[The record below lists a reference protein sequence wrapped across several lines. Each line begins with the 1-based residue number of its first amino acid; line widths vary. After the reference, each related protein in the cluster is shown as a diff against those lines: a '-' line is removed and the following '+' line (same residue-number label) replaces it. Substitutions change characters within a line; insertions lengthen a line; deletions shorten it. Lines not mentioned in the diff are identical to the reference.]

1 MKVPKEL
8 KGFRTMFTSFHHF
21 PPEQARVVLQDAI
34 DVGEAIGIF
43 EITRRTPSSIGL
55 MFVWALAPFLFT
67 PFMRPFRWSRLLW
80 TYLLPI
86 IPFVLL
92 FDGVVS
98 CLRTYRPQELREII
112 ASLGPADYEWK
123 VGERSTTVGHAPVTY
138 LIGCPRARLSSGHLL
153 GGARGSG
160 NLCLQAPA
168 TN

>member
-55 MFVWALAPFLFT
+55 MFVWALAPFLLT

-86 IPFVLL
+86 IPFALL